1 MEHLPDILIASSR
14 PEWSGAE
21 TGDYAMS
28 ICSEFRELVETIVED
43 LEELLEDTCLSGPFD
58 ISEGEART
66 PVPGDII
73 GVDRGMYQH
82 YGIYAGDN
90 RVIHYTADTSD
101 LDPENA
107 EIQETSLE
115 RFLRDDAE
123 YFILEPGESSGGLLD
138 MFLSSALSN
147 AKEAGKRARRDEHD
161 TPPAFAPEETLKRA
175 RSRIGEREYNLL
187 TNNCEHFVVWCKTG
201 ISESRQVRHW
211 ATLCQRV
218 FLNAGLV
225 PDYDEA

>member
-1 MEHLPDILIASSR
+1 
-14 PEWSGAE
+14 
-21 TGDYAMS
+21 MS

-43 LEELLEDTCLSGPFD
+43 LEELLEGTCLNGHFD
-58 ISEGEART
+58 TPGEETPT

-115 RFLRDDAE
+115 RFLRDDTE
-123 YFILEPGESSGGLLD
+123 YFILEADEPSDSLLES
-138 MFLSSALSN
+138 FLAAALSN
-147 AKEAGKRARRDEHD
+147 EKETGKRNRKKD
-161 TPPAFAPEETLKRA
+161 TGAVQPFTPEETLKRA
-175 RSRIGEREYNLL
+175 RSRIGERKYNLL

-201 ISESRQVRHW
+201 ISESRQVRQW
-211 ATLCQRV
+211 AGLCQRALV
-218 FLNAGLV
+218 KAGLIQ
-225 PDYDEA
+225 DEEA